1 MSGLPATVITGE
13 TFASPN
19 DVAMHRTE
27 PFKERFWVFKT
38 YFNYKEK
45 IGASKIRDN
54 TKKYSKYDLQCLPA
68 ITWNKKIFLTQVAA
82 ITYTKA
88 FCSYYLWKIRSH
100 FLLDRGKSLAKLL
113 DCITFLCI
121 SGEDRTK

>member
-1 MSGLPATVITGE
+1 MSGLPATVITGG

-82 ITYTKA
+82 ITYTLEQKPFAVTIYERLGVISSWIEEKA
-88 FCSYYLWKIRSH
+88 LQYYWI
-100 FLLDRGKSLAKLL
+100 
-113 DCITFLCI
+113 I
-121 SGEDRTK
+121 